1 MQIKKI
7 ITQYPEITK
16 EIADN
21 YDDVCIAEI
30 DSFLFNVYEILEQKV
45 SDLGFEISDF
55 LPY

>member
-7 ITQYPEITK
+7 ITQYPEITR
-16 EIADN
+16 E
-21 YDDVCIAEI
+21 IAEI

-55 LPY
+55 SPY